1 MNVLSAVR
9 GYVDKIVGDPN
20 CPGMKVLLLDECT
33 TKTVAMVYSQ
43 TEILDKE
50 VFLVER
56 LEQACKHEVMKH
68 LKACVFVRPTAGN
81 LEVLKQE
88 LRRPRFSEYHIFF
101 SNVVA
106 GDALKGLAEADDGEV
121 VRQVQ
126 EYYADYVPVNE
137 ALFSINQRQ
146 SLRLS
151 TELRDAFHQ
160 DMFARNVTGLLSCLL
175 SLKIQPS
182 CIRYAGASRVAKAVA
197 AECAKQIADDG
208 IFHFAQRGAG
218 AGPLLL
224 VLDRADD
231 AVTPL
236 LSQWTYQAMVHE
248 LLGLNSNRVK
258 LKGAPGVKDKDLE
271 EVVLSAS
278 VDAFYA
284 ANMFANFGDLGMAVK
299 DLLDDYQRQ
308 TKMNENIKSIE
319 DMQSFM
325 ERYPAFRSKS
335 LNVSKHVAL
344 ISELSRLVDVYR
356 LMDVS
361 QLEQDVACN
370 DDKSTQWRE
379 VLQRLNDS
387 AVKAPD
393 KLRLA
398 MLYALRYES
407 AQASTTDRLKLGL
420 EENRVAP
427 DKVALVD
434 AVLKYGG
441 KRARGPGLF
450 DSNKSLLAKFSKQV
464 KSSLEGVDNVY
475 AQHVPLLMETL
486 DAVAKGKLNSQHYPS
501 VGASSA
507 PLQNAKHPQVVV
519 FVVGGVTY
527 EEATKV
533 AELNAANAGLSVVL
547 GGSFVHNSGTFLE
560 DLDDAFGRGAAG
572 R

>member
-1 MNVLSAVR
+1 MAAPMNVMAAVR
-9 GYVDKIVGDPN
+9 SYVDKIVGDPN
-20 CPGMKVLLLDECT
+20 CPGMKVLLLDEWT

-43 TEILDKE
+43 TEILDRD
-50 VFLVER
+50 VYLVER
-56 LEQACKHEVMKH
+56 LDQAQNHEVMKH
-68 LKACVFVRPTAGN
+68 LKACVFVRPTPAN
-81 LEVLKQE
+81 FAVLTQEV
-88 LRRPRFSEYHIFF
+88 RRAKFSEYHVFF
-101 SNVVA
+101 SNVVP
-106 GDALKGLAEADDGEV
+106 GDALKALAEADENEV

-126 EYYADYVPVNE
+126 EYYADFVPVNAE
-137 ALFSINQRQ
+137 LFSLNQRQ

-160 DMFARNVTGLLSCLL
+160 DMFARNVNGLLSALL
-175 SLKIQPS
+175 SLKLQPS
-182 CIRYAGASRVAKAVA
+182 VIRYAGASRVAKAVA
-197 AECAKQIADDG
+197 AECASQIAADG
-208 IFHFAQRGAG
+208 IFHFARLESPRFEEDA
-218 AGPLLL
+218 ALPL
-224 VLDRADD
+224 R
-231 AVTPL
+231 
-236 LSQWTYQAMVHE
+236 SQWTYQAMVHE

-271 EVVLSAS
+271 EVVLSATD
-278 VDAFYA
+278 DAFYA
-284 ANMFANFGDLGMAVK
+284 ENKFANFGDLGMAVK

-308 TKMNENIKSIE
+308 TKMNENISSIE

-335 LNVSKHVAL
+335 LNVTKHVAL
-344 ISELSRLVDVYR
+344 IGELSRLVDVYK

-370 DDKSTQWRE
+370 DDKSAQWRE
-379 VLQRLNDS
+379 VLAKLNDA

-407 AQASTTDRLKLGL
+407 AQASTTDRLKLSL
-420 EENRVAP
+420 EENRVNP
-427 DKVALVD
+427 DKVALLD
-434 AVLKYGG
+434 ALLAYGG

-464 KSSLEGVDNVY
+464 KSSLEGIENVY

-486 DAVAKGKLNSQHYPS
+486 DAVAKGKLNAQHYP
-501 VGASSA
+501 AA
-507 PLQNAKHPQVVV
+507 TTATPLQGAKHDQVIVYI
-519 FVVGGVTY
+519 VGGVTY

-533 AELNAANAGLSVVL
+533 AELNAANAGVSVVL

-560 DLDDAFGRGAAG
+560 DLDDAFGG
-572 R
+572 RR

>member
-1 MNVLSAVR
+1 MNVMAAVR
-9 GYVDKIVGDPN
+9 SYVDKIVGDPN
-20 CPGMKVLLLDECT
+20 CPGMKVLLLDEWT

-43 TEILDKE
+43 TEILDRD
-50 VFLVER
+50 VYLVER
-56 LEQACKHEVMKH
+56 LDQAQNHEVMKH
-68 LKACVFVRPTAGN
+68 LKACVFVRPTPAN
-81 LEVLKQE
+81 FAVLTQEV
-88 LRRPRFSEYHIFF
+88 RRAKFSEYHVFF
-101 SNVVA
+101 SNVVP
-106 GDALKGLAEADDGEV
+106 GDALKALAEADENEV

-126 EYYADYVPVNE
+126 EYYADFVPVNAE
-137 ALFSINQRQ
+137 LFSLNQRQ

-160 DMFARNVTGLLSCLL
+160 DMFARNVNGLLSALL
-175 SLKIQPS
+175 SLKLQPS
-182 CIRYAGASRVAKAVA
+182 VIRYAGASRVAKAVA
-197 AECAKQIADDG
+197 AECASQIAADG
-208 IFHFAQRGAG
+208 IFHFASGKRGG

-271 EVVLSAS
+271 EVVLSATD
-278 VDAFYA
+278 DAFYA
-284 ANMFANFGDLGMAVK
+284 ENKFANFGDLGMAVK

-308 TKMNENIKSIE
+308 TKMNENISSIE

-335 LNVSKHVAL
+335 LNVTKHVAL
-344 ISELSRLVDVYR
+344 IGELSRLVDVYK

-370 DDKSTQWRE
+370 DDKSAQWRE
-379 VLQRLNDS
+379 VLAKLNDA

-407 AQASTTDRLKLGL
+407 AQASTTDRLKLSL
-420 EENRVAP
+420 EENRVNP
-427 DKVALVD
+427 DKVALLD
-434 AVLKYGG
+434 ALLAYGG

-464 KSSLEGVDNVY
+464 KSSLEGIENVY

-486 DAVAKGKLNSQHYPS
+486 DAVAKGKLNAQHYP
-501 VGASSA
+501 AA
-507 PLQNAKHPQVVV
+507 TTATPLQGAKHDQVIVYI
-519 FVVGGVTY
+519 VGGVTY

-533 AELNAANAGLSVVL
+533 AELNAANAGVSVVL
-547 GGSFVHNSGTFLE
+547 GGSFVHNSG
-560 DLDDAFGRGAAG
+560 DRKSVV
-572 R
+572 